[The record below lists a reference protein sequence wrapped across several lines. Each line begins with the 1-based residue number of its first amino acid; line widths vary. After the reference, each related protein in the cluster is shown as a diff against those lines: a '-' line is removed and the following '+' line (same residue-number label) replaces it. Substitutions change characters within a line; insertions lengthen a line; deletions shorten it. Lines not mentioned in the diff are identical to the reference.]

1 MSKGKIIK
9 TEIDMP
15 ILTIDGKVMDVPL
28 GITILDAALNNNIEI
43 DHNCGGNC
51 ACSTCQIVVDEGME
65 NISPMRQDE
74 ADMLE
79 DAPGRT
85 SRSRLACQSQV
96 MGDIK
101 IKIPPEQE
109 L

>member
-1 MSKGKIIK
+1 
-9 TEIDMP
+9 MP
-15 ILTIDGKVMDVPL
+15 KLIIDGKELNVIA
-28 GITILDAALNNNIEI
+28 GITVLDAALDNNIEI

-51 ACSTCQIVVDEGME
+51 ACSTCQIIVETGMK
-65 NISPMRQDE
+65 NLSPMRDDE

-96 MGDIK
+96 MGDI
-101 IKIPPEQE
+101 IIQIPPKPE

>member
-1 MSKGKIIK
+1 
-9 TEIDMP
+9 MP
-15 ILTIDGKVMDVPL
+15 RLIIDGKELDVPL
-28 GITILDAALNNNIEI
+28 GITILDAVLDNNIEI

-79 DAPGRT
+79 DAPGQT
-85 SRSRLACQSQV
+85 PRSRLACQSQI

-101 IKIPPEQE
+101 IKISPKLE